1 MALAETPNAP
11 SKASIVLAF
20 AAVYTLW
27 GSTYL
32 AIRFAIETLPPF
44 AMASVRFLVAGAVM
58 YVWARVKRA
67 PRPTA
72 REWRAGFV
80 VGGLLL
86 LGGNG
91 AVVWAEQ
98 RVASGLTALLVATVP
113 LWVVIAER
121 KRPTPAIVAGLLL
134 GFGGLALLVWPI
146 GSIDPTA
153 VGVLLFGSLSWT
165 AGSLYSRRAP
175 LPKAPL
181 MAIAL
186 ELLGGGVLLGVAALV
201 SGKPVHMPSATS
213 LLALAYLFV
222 FGSIIGFSCY
232 VWLLQVVRPTLVA
245 TYAFVN
251 PVVAVLLGFLLGHE
265 PLSARMLIASAV
277 IIAGVACITLRRVS
291 SPATSS

>member
-1 MALAETPNAP
+1 LYEVLMGVAETPSPAP

-20 AAVYTLW
+20 VAVYTLW

-32 AIRFAIETLPPF
+32 AIRFAIETMPPF
-44 AMASVRFLVAGAVM
+44 MMAAGRFLIAGAIM
-58 YVWARVKRA
+58 YLWARTRGA

-72 REWRAGFV
+72 REWRAGV
-80 VGGLLL
+80 IVGGLLL

-113 LWVVIAER
+113 LWIVIAER
-121 KRPTPAIVAGLLL
+121 RRPTLAVAFGLLL
-134 GFGGLALLVWPI
+134 GFGGLALLVWPM
-146 GSIDPTA
+146 GSIDMVA
-153 VGVLLFGSLSWT
+153 VGALIVGSLSWT

-186 ELLGGGVLLGVAALV
+186 ELIGAGAVLGVAAAI
-201 SGKPVHMPSATS
+201 SGARPHVPSTTS
-213 LLALAYLFV
+213 MVAVAYLIV

-251 PVVAVLLGFLLGHE
+251 PVVAVFLGWAIGHE
-265 PLSARMLIASAV
+265 PLSA
-277 IIAGVACITLRRVS
+277 
-291 SPATSS
+291 

>member
-1 MALAETPNAP
+1 MGIAETPAPAP
-11 SKASIVLAF
+11 SKASILLAF

-44 AMASVRFLVAGAVM
+44 LMAAVRFLIAGAIM
-58 YVWARVKRA
+58 YLWARARGA

-72 REWRAGFV
+72 REWRAGAI

-113 LWVVIAER
+113 LWIVIAER
-121 KRPTPAIVAGLLL
+121 KRPTLAVASGLLL
-134 GFGGLALLVWPI
+134 GFGGLALLVWPW
-146 GSIDPTA
+146 GSIDKVA
-153 VGVLLFGSLSWT
+153 LGALIVGSLSWT

-186 ELLGGGVLLGVAALV
+186 ELIGGGALLGVAAAI
-201 SGKPVHMPSATS
+201 SGARPHIPSTTS
-213 LLALAYLFV
+213 MVAVAYLVV

-251 PVVAVLLGFLLGHE
+251 PVVAVFLGWAIGHE
-265 PLSARMLIASAV
+265 PLSARTLSASAV
-277 IIAGVACITLRRVS
+277 IIAGVACITFRRVS
-291 SPATSS
+291 RVPA